1 MLDFM
6 EPAYKRSGKA
16 GKEVY
21 DIYPKFA
28 IRSSSDLMIR
38 GSDFYAIW
46 DEDTQLWSTKEDTAI
61 RLIDAELDTYA
72 SKFKEEHPN
81 VEVINVLHMWEAES
95 GTIDKWHKYV
105 QKQCRDS
112 YKPLDEKLIFSNT
125 VTKKEDYAS
134 KRLGYPLEEC
144 DISAYNELMSVL
156 YSPEER
162 HKLEWAIGS
171 VVCGDS
177 KEIQKF
183 VVMYG
188 APKTGK
194 STVLNIMQK
203 LFDGYY
209 SVFDSKA
216 IGSATN
222 VFALE
227 AFKQNPLV
235 AIQHDGDLSRIE
247 DNTRLNSL
255 VSHEMM
261 IVNEKFKSA
270 YSVKF
275 NSFLIMGTNKP
286 VKITDS
292 KSGIIRRLIDVSPTG
307 DKIPRAEYDRLMKK
321 IDFELGGIAYH
332 CLQVYL
338 EDPKYYDDYI
348 PTSMI
353 GASNDFYN
361 YVLAYYDAF
370 AAEDGTTLKVAW
382 ERYNKYCDDARVPY
396 RFQQRIFKEELK
408 SYFKEFAERGM
419 PDETGTRPWNV
430 YSGFIKDKFE
440 SVVLYPTE
448 KKKEKPKEKKPSTV
462 PMLELNC
469 TKSLLDDI
477 CKNWP
482 AQYAKED
489 ESPIASWDNV
499 TTRLKDLDTTKIHY
513 LFFPNKY
520 KKWIVIDFDLK
531 GPDGEKSLEL
541 NLKAAA
547 QWPATYAEVSKGGQ
561 GVHLHYIYTGDPD
574 KLSRIYEDGVEVKVF
589 TGKSSL
595 RRRVSLCNDIPVAT
609 ISSGLPLKDEKKV
622 VNFEGLKNEKALRT
636 VIKRSILKEY
646 APHATVT
653 SVEFIKKVLDDAY
666 TSGMEYDVSD
676 LRPAITTFAGRS
688 SHHAQEC
695 MALIPQMKFRSET
708 QMTNKFDGYVYDDI
722 VIWDFEVFPNGYG
735 IGYKAVDKEAR
746 FVRNPSARFLEELL
760 KYRIVGHNTRKYD
773 NHIAGGVILGDS
785 VADVYKRSIKLT
797 SNNGDGYVGSAWNF
811 HYADTYEFPAKKQ
824 GLKKWEIELGEP
836 HQELNLRWDQPVP
849 DDKWNMV
856 EEYCLNDVRAT
867 EALWKHLQPD
877 FLAREIMADIAGG
890 AINDTTNSLS
900 ARMIF
905 GNDKT
910 PQSQFHYRNLA
921 EPVFE
926 LDPDMENFLRK
937 NFPKMMSK
945 PHGEANSLLPYFPG
959 YTFDIS
965 KPKDQRSV
973 YRGQFAGEGGF
984 VWAKPGMYANVITF
998 DVASMHPHSIT
1009 SEYLFGKYTDIFND
1023 LMEARIAIKHK
1034 DYERAGKMFDGKL
1047 AKYLTADSN
1056 PKALSNALKIVINSV
1071 YGLTAQV
1078 EHDGYKSSFRDIR
1091 NKDNIV
1097 AKRGALFMIDLLN
1110 EVMTRGGE
1118 VIHIKTDSIKVA
1130 NPTKELQNY
1139 ILSFGE
1145 RYGYTFEIEHK
1156 FEKICLVN
1164 NAVYIAKCA
1173 KDDEESPGQWTA
1185 TGKQFAVPYVF
1196 KKLFSKEKIVFEDM
1210 CETVNVTSALYLDM
1224 NEGLEDDALY
1234 SKELANRT
1242 YNKEHE
1248 QTDGKTKK
1256 LNPEFEWM
1264 SNYDLEYTIA
1274 KCHDYQFIGRT
1285 GQFCPIKKGCGGG
1298 DLVRGENGK
1307 YAFTAGSSGY
1317 KWLESETVKKEGKEA
1332 DIDES
1337 FYISLANDA
1346 IDTISKFGDF
1356 EWFSS

>member
-46 DEDTQLWSTKEDTAI
+46 DEDAQLWSTKEDTAI
-61 RLIDAELDTYA
+61 RLIDNELDDYA
-72 SKFKEEHPN
+72 KKFKKEHPN

-338 EDPKYYDDYI
+338 DDPKYYDDYV

-448 KKKEKPKEKKPSTV
+448 KKKEKPKEKKRETV

-469 TKSLLDDI
+469 TESLLDDI

-489 ESPIASWDNV
+489 ESPVASWDNV

-574 KLSRIYEDGVEVKVF
+574 KLSRIYEDGIEVKVF

-695 MALIPQMKFRSET
+695 MALIPQMKFRSEKDLPE
-708 QMTNKFDGYVYDDI
+708 NIENYSEDAPIIFFDC
-722 VIWDFEVFPNGYG
+722 EVFSNLFVVCYV
-735 IGYKAVDKEAR
+735 KDSDDAVPIR
-746 FVRNPSARFLEELL
+746 MINPTSEDISSLT
-760 KYRIVGHNTRKYD
+760 KYRLVGFNNRDYD
-773 NHIAGGVILGDS
+773 NHILYARIMGETNQQLYS
-785 VADVYKRSIKLT
+785 RSKKLT
-797 SNNGDGYVGSAWNF
+797 NGKD
-811 HYADTYEFPAKKQ
+811 KQ
-824 GLKKWEIELGEP
+824 GQKDAKIGAAYNLSYTDIYDFASTKQSLKKWELVMGIH
-836 HQELNLRWDQPVP
+836 HQELGLPWDKPVP
-849 DDKWNMV
+849 EDMWEKVAD
-856 EEYCLNDVRAT
+856 YCCNDVIATRALFHYLT
-867 EALWKHLQPD
+867 EDWKARQI
-877 FLAREIMADIAGG
+877 LADLAGG
-890 AINDTTNSLS
+890 TVNDTTNTLTTKLV
-900 ARMIF
+900 F
-905 GNDKT
+905 GNNRY
-910 PQSQFHYRNLA
+910 PQLVYTNLA
-921 EPVFE
+921 T
-926 LDPDMENFLRK
+926 
-937 NFPKMMSK
+937 
-945 PHGEANSLLPYFPG
+945 GE
-959 YTFDIS
+959 
-965 KPKDQRSV
+965 QSV
-973 YRGQFAGEGGF
+973 
-984 VWAKPGMYANVITF
+984 
-998 DVASMHPHSIT
+998 
-1009 SEYLFGKYTDIFND
+1009 
-1023 LMEARIAIKHK
+1023 
-1034 DYERAGKMFDGKL
+1034 
-1047 AKYLTADSN
+1047 
-1056 PKALSNALKIVINSV
+1056 
-1071 YGLTAQV
+1071 
-1078 EHDGYKSSFRDIR
+1078 
-1091 NKDNIV
+1091 
-1097 AKRGALFMIDLLN
+1097 
-1110 EVMTRGGE
+1110 
-1118 VIHIKTDSIKVA
+1118 
-1130 NPTKELQNY
+1130 
-1139 ILSFGE
+1139 
-1145 RYGYTFEIEHK
+1145 
-1156 FEKICLVN
+1156 
-1164 NAVYIAKCA
+1164 
-1173 KDDEESPGQWTA
+1173 
-1185 TGKQFAVPYVF
+1185 
-1196 KKLFSKEKIVFEDM
+1196 
-1210 CETVNVTSALYLDM
+1210 
-1224 NEGLEDDALY
+1224 
-1234 SKELANRT
+1234 
-1242 YNKEHE
+1242 
-1248 QTDGKTKK
+1248 
-1256 LNPEFEWM
+1256 
-1264 SNYDLEYTIA
+1264 
-1274 KCHDYQFIGRT
+1274 GR
-1285 GQFCPIKKGCGGG
+1285 
-1298 DLVRGENGK
+1298 
-1307 YAFTAGSSGY
+1307 
-1317 KWLESETVKKEGKEA
+1317 
-1332 DIDES
+1332 
-1337 FYISLANDA
+1337 
-1346 IDTISKFGDF
+1346 
-1356 EWFSS
+1356 

>member
-6 EPAYKRSGKA
+6 KPTCTQSGKV
-16 GKEVY
+16 GKE
-21 DIYPKFA
+21 IYEIKPKFDT
-28 IRSSSDLMIR
+28 RSCSDLMIR
-38 GSDFYAIW
+38 GGDFYAIW
-46 DEDTQLWSTKEDTAI
+46 DENKKLWSTNEETVINLVDH
-61 RLIDAELDTYA
+61 ELDEFA
-72 SKFKEEHPN
+72 DKFEQEHPT
-81 VEVINVLHMWEAES
+81 VKVIVQHMWDADS
-95 GTIDKWHKYV
+95 GSIDKWHKYV
-105 QKQCRDS
+105 QKQRRDS
-112 YKPLDEKLIFSNT
+112 YKPLDEKLTFSNT
-125 VTKKEDYAS
+125 ETKKEDYAS
-134 KRLGYPLEEC
+134 KKLDYPLEEC
-144 DISAYNELMSVL
+144 DISAYDKLMSVL
-156 YSPEER
+156 YSPAER
-162 HKLEWAIGS
+162 HKLEWAIGA
-171 VVCGDS
+171 VVSGES
-177 KEIQKF
+177 KYIQKF
-183 VVMYG
+183 IVLYG

-203 LFDGYY
+203 LFKGYY
-209 SVFDSKA
+209 GVFDSKA
-216 IGSATN
+216 LGSATN

-227 AFKQNPLV
+227 AFKDNPLV

-247 DNTRLNSL
+247 DNTKLNSL

-261 IVNEKFKSA
+261 LANVKYQSA
-270 YSVKF
+270 FPVRF
-275 NSFLIMGTNKP
+275 NSFLFMGTNKP

-307 DKIPRAEYDRLMKK
+307 DKVPGAEYDKLMKK
-321 IDFELGGIAYH
+321 IEFELGGIAYH
-332 CLQVYL
+332 CLQVYQ
-338 EDPKYYDDYI
+338 ENPKYYEDYV

-361 YVLAYYDAF
+361 FVLAYYDAF
-370 AAEDGTTLKVAW
+370 SAEDGTTLNIAW

-396 RFQQRIFKEELK
+396 RFQQRVFKEELK
-408 SYFKEFAERGM
+408 SYFKEFVERGQR
-419 PDETGTRPWNV
+419 DSTGVRPWNV
-430 YSGFIKDKFE
+430 YSGFITDKFE
-440 SVVLYPTE
+440 NVVMDATE
-448 KKKEKPKEKKPSTV
+448 ESKPKEKEEPPKVESW
-462 PMLELNC
+462 LELNC
-469 TKSLLDDI
+469 TKSILDDI

-482 AQYAKED
+482 AQYAKD
-489 ESPIASWDNV
+489 DGYPIAVWDNV
-499 TTRLKDLDTTKIHY
+499 TTKLKDIITTKLHY
-513 LFFPNKY
+513 LFFPEKY
-520 KKWIVIDFDLK
+520 KKWIVVDFDLK
-531 GPDGEKSLEL
+531 GPDGQKSLEL
-541 NLKAAA
+541 NLQAAA
-547 QWPATYAEVSKGGQ
+547 KWPATYAEVSKSGQ
-561 GVHLHYIYTGDPD
+561 GLHLHYIYTGDVE
-574 KLSRIYEDGVEVKVF
+574 KLSRIYEDGVEIKVF

-595 RRRVSLCNDIPVAT
+595 RRKLSRCNDIPIAT
-609 ISSGLPLKDEKKV
+609 ISSGLPLREEKKV
-622 VNFEGLKNEKALRT
+622 VNFEGLKNEQALKTIIR
-636 VIKRSILKEY
+636 RSLAKEY
-646 APHATVT
+646 PPHATVT

-666 TSGMEYDVSD
+666 ASGIEYNVSD
-676 LRPAITTFAGRS
+676 MRPAITTFAGRS
-688 SHHAQEC
+688 SHHAHDC
-695 MALIPQMKFRSET
+695 LAMVAQMKWRSEKDIS
-708 QMTNKFDGYVYDDI
+708 QGFDGYASDDI

-735 IGYKAVDKEAR
+735 VGYKAVDKEAH
-746 FVRNPSARFLEELL
+746 FVRNPSAKFLEQML
-760 KYRIVGHNTRKYD
+760 KYKLVGHNTRKYD
-773 NHIAGGVILGDS
+773 NHIAGGVIMGDTIK
-785 VADVYKRSIKLT
+785 DVYKRSSKLT
-797 SNNGDGYVGSAWNF
+797 SNNGDGYIGSAWNY

-849 DDKWNMV
+849 DDMWDTV
-856 EEYCLNDVRAT
+856 AEYCLNDVYAT

-877 FLAREIMADIAGG
+877 FVAREIQADLAGG
-890 AINDTTNSLS
+890 EINETTNSLS
-900 ARMIF
+900 AKLIF

-921 EPVFE
+921 EPVHKLE
-926 LDPDMENFLRK
+926 PDMENFLRK
-937 NFPKMMSK
+937 NFPEMMSE
-945 PHGEANSLLPYFPG
+945 PHGEAKSLLPYFPG

-965 KPKDQRSV
+965 KPKDERSV
-973 YRGQFAGEGGF
+973 YKGQFAGEGGF

-1071 YGLTAQV
+1071 YGLTAQI
-1078 EHDGYKSSFRDIR
+1078 ERDGYKSAFRDTR

-1097 AKRGALFMIDLLN
+1097 AKRGALFMIDLLC
-1110 EVMTRGGE
+1110 EVVARGGE

-1130 NPTKELQNY
+1130 NPSKELQDY
-1139 ILSFGE
+1139 ILSFGH

-1173 KDDEESPGQWTA
+1173 KDDEESPGEWTA

-1196 KKLFSKEKIVFEDM
+1196 KKLFSKEPIEFKDL

-1224 NEGLEDDALY
+1224 NEGLEDDTLY

-1274 KCHDYQFIGRT
+1274 KCHDYHFVGRT
-1285 GQFCPIKKGCGGG
+1285 GQFCPIKAGCGGG

-1307 YAFTAGSSGY
+1307 YSFVAGSSGY

-1337 FYISLANDA
+1337 YYISLVNDA
-1346 IDTISKFGDF
+1346 ADAISKFGDI
-1356 EWFSS
+1356 EWFCS